1 MRIFAPQNFIDMS
14 TFWTFAIILTVGYI
28 LYYAA
33 MITIDITAK
42 PKSSASDEEVIE
54 TGMAGDTATD
64 VIEDSSGGF
73 SVNPAGGMV
82 EGFSDSDS
90 LAPTQGFDFASSVIR
105 DRGRLEE
112 DIDGESDEVQS
123 IPEADHSAYMPP
135 VSPQAGQQPEEEPAA
150 SEEEVRFPPAEPTD
164 RSEYIPTDGGS
175 SDEAS
180 RGTDDP
186 ASMVDAYEQQE
197 VREGGTDEE
206 PFDTSRFAYQPQDEA
221 SKPSEDDSFDA
232 SEAFTQHLTPQ
243 FVVNEI
249 HFPETSSEV
258 ERETEANNDALEP
271 IMAKGGGVSPEELAL
286 LMKPGSLERR
296 GIEYEVY

>member
-1 MRIFAPQNFIDMS
+1 MS

-54 TGMAGDTATD
+54 TGMDGDTATD

-82 EGFSDSDS
+82 EEFSDSDS
-90 LAPTQGFDFASSVIR
+90 LAPTQEFDFASNVIR
-105 DRGRLEE
+105 DRARLEE
-112 DIDGESDEVQS
+112 ETDGESDEVQS

-135 VSPQAGQQPEEEPAA
+135 VSPQAGQQPEEGHAA

-164 RSEYIPTDGGS
+164 QSEYIPTSGDS
-175 SDEAS
+175 SDEAVM
-180 RGTDDP
+180 GTDAP
-186 ASMVDAYEQQE
+186 AVMVDANEPQE
-197 VREGGTDEE
+197 VREDGTDED
-206 PFDTSRFAYQPQDEA
+206 PLDTSRFAYQPQDEA
-221 SKPSEDDSFDA
+221 SRPSEDGPFDE
-232 SEAFTQHLTPQ
+232 SEAFTQHLSPE

-258 ERETEANNDALEP
+258 ARDTEANNDALEP
-271 IMAKGGGVSPEELAL
+271 IIAKGSGVTPEELIIIMNTQSKA
-286 LMKPGSLERR
+286 LERR

>member
-1 MRIFAPQNFIDMS
+1 M
-14 TFWTFAIILTVGYI
+14 TVGYI

-54 TGMAGDTATD
+54 TGMDGDTATD

-90 LAPTQGFDFASSVIR
+90 LAPTQEFDFASNVIR
-105 DRGRLEE
+105 DRARLEE
-112 DIDGESDEVQS
+112 ETDGESDEVQS

-135 VSPQAGQQPEEEPAA
+135 VSPQTAGQPVEEHVATEEE
-150 SEEEVRFPPAEPTD
+150 RFYTAESGD
-164 RSEYIPTDGGS
+164 RSEGTPSVGDS
-175 SDEAS
+175 SDEAAK
-180 RGTDDP
+180 GTDDP
-186 ASMVDAYEQQE
+186 VAMVDANEQQK

-221 SKPSEDDSFDA
+221 TKPSEDDSFDA
-232 SEAFTQHLTPQ
+232 SEAFTQHLAPQ

-258 ERETEANNDALEP
+258 ARETEANNAALEP
-271 IMAKGGGVSPEELAL
+271 IIAKGSGVTPEELIM
-286 LMKPGSLERR
+286 LMKTPSEALERR